1 MPSAEDDALDRASQV
16 AAPAPIPVWDVA
28 VRLLHWTLAGAI
40 ATAWTSTLDI
50 GVPADWHERAGYTA
64 VGCVA
69 LRLLWGVI
77 GSRHARFAEFVR
89 GPRATWRYT
98 VQVLRGTA
106 PRHIGHNPLGGWMVL
121 ALLLNVAGIVLTGW
135 LQTTDRYWGSEPL
148 EWVHTTLAWG
158 LLGLIA
164 LHVAGVVLTS
174 RHQGENLVKA
184 MVDGRKMPPS

>member
-1 MPSAEDDALDRASQV
+1 MPSAT
-16 AAPAPIPVWDVA
+16 PAPIPVWDAA
-28 VRLLHWTLAGAI
+28 VRLLHWTLVGAI

-50 GVPADWHERAGYTA
+50 GVPPDWHEASGYTA
-64 VGCVA
+64 MGCVA
-69 LRLLWGVI
+69 LRLLWGMV
-77 GSRHARFAEFVR
+77 GSRHARFADFVR
-89 GPRATWRYT
+89 GPRTTWRYT
-98 VQVLRGTA
+98 VQVLRGVA

-121 ALLLNVAGIVLTGW
+121 ALLLNVAGITLTGW

-174 RHQGENLVKA
+174 RHQRENLVKA
-184 MVDGRKMPPS
+184 MVDGRKMPPSAHDVD